1 MYGPKFCSVS
11 VAIYR
16 SSENDADGER
26 EGYIAKKV
34 QLNQKAPNPVV
45 ASLCLKPI
53 FLSLFVVLAFWVLV
67 LFVCLFGILSKSLW
81 AIAAS

>member
-1 MYGPKFCSVS
+1 MQEGTGHCLCTGLN
-11 VAIYR
+11 
-16 SSENDADGER
+16 SENDADGER